1 MQHLLLFLTLS
12 TCFLNCGCKPS
23 HDEQPSEDKAL
34 SNTIREIRLK
44 EIEETRKTLEEL
56 RKPVD
61 FSPIEDS
68 MSIEELNVKL
78 GFNPSAHLEATE
90 QYRKAR
96 INYIEQQRLAA
107 QAKRE
112 AHERRL
118 KETEAHLRALLGV
131 EPRSAGTNQSPN

>member
-1 MQHLLLFLTLS
+1 
-12 TCFLNCGCKPS
+12 
-23 HDEQPSEDKAL
+23 
-34 SNTIREIRLK
+34 
-44 EIEETRKTLEEL
+44 
-56 RKPVD
+56 
-61 FSPIEDS
+61 

-78 GFNPSAHLEATE
+78 GFHPLAHLEATE